1 MADAPMPQQVALP
14 AQVLSL
20 EELKER
26 KERLIRDATMGIGN
40 LQQMIVDSI
49 GWLPDEQLCQSI
61 ARHVAL
67 DVPRAKAVLKKLR
80 LIEKGIC
87 TMLINASDTGS
98 LTPLEALDVNPL
110 RLVTLDCLKS
120 SRWPD
125 PLGCGPSVAIAWGLM
140 RLNAQPGRTLGQV
153 ANFSPDW
160 LWHAN
165 QSFLPLSLRTMLI
178 SNWRIVHLHPVPTIP
193 DALVSFPCFIALP
206 DTLAMRLVETGRLLV
221 SDFPC
226 QQANSFLSVAHSLS
240 KLLMWIDQIPS
251 IKALRDE
258 NLMIIGV
265 NHAVGRLP
273 VVLKNADGTGGLK
286 HWHNQSYCGFATILE
301 PPQDETEIVLT
312 PEEIGTLVLL
322 DTQTTLRELT
332 DGLHWDMVHSGQH
345 SIHRHIALPSK
356 LSFLLGAGRT
366 AGPGASLQSTLA
378 SQRNALSRNSIGS
391 SEVTIVDGSGSRLRI
406 TTTINKID

>member
-1 MADAPMPQQVALP
+1 
-14 AQVLSL
+14 
-20 EELKER
+20 
-26 KERLIRDATMGIGN
+26 MGNGN

-61 ARHVAL
+61 ARNVAL
-67 DVPRAKAVLKKLR
+67 DVPRAKTALKKLR
-80 LIEKGIC
+80 IIEKGIG
-87 TMLINASDTGS
+87 TMLINAADTGS
-98 LTPLEALDVNPL
+98 LTSLEPLDINPL

-140 RLNAQPGRTLGQV
+140 RMNAQGGRTLGQV
-153 ANFSPDW
+153 TNFSPDW

-165 QSFLPLSLRTMLI
+165 QAFLPLSLRTMLI
-178 SNWRIVHLHPVPTIP
+178 SHWRIVHVNPVPTIP
-193 DALVSFPCFIALP
+193 DSLVSFPCFIALP
-206 DTLAMRLVETGRLLV
+206 NTVAMRLVETGRLLV

-258 NLMIIGV
+258 NLMIVGV

-273 VVLKNADGTGGLK
+273 VVLKNA
-286 HWHNQSYCGFATILE
+286 
-301 PPQDETEIVLT
+301 
-312 PEEIGTLVLL
+312 EEVSTLVVL

-391 SEVTIVDGSGSRLRI
+391 SEVTIIDDAGSRLRI

>member
-1 MADAPMPQQVALP
+1 MCSLHQPWPTP
-14 AQVLSL
+14 RCLSNWHCQTLNL

-26 KERLIRDATMGIGN
+26 KERLIRDATMGNGN

-61 ARHVAL
+61 ARNVAL
-67 DVPRAKAVLKKLR
+67 DVPRAKTALKKLR
-80 LIEKGIC
+80 IIEKGIG
-87 TMLINASDTGS
+87 TMLINAADTGS
-98 LTPLEALDVNPL
+98 LTSLEPLDINPL

-140 RLNAQPGRTLGQV
+140 RMNAQGGRTLGQV
-153 ANFSPDW
+153 TNFSPDW

-165 QSFLPLSLRTMLI
+165 QAFLPLSLRTMLI
-178 SNWRIVHLHPVPTIP
+178 SHWRIVHVNPVPTIP
-193 DALVSFPCFIALP
+193 DSLVSFPCFIALP
-206 DTLAMRLVETGRLLV
+206 NTVAMRLVETGRLLV

-258 NLMIIGV
+258 NLMIVGV

-286 HWHNQSYCGFATILE
+286 HWHNQSYCGFAE
-301 PPQDETEIVLT
+301 
-312 PEEIGTLVLL
+312 
-322 DTQTTLRELT
+322 
-332 DGLHWDMVHSGQH
+332 
-345 SIHRHIALPSK
+345 
-356 LSFLLGAGRT
+356 
-366 AGPGASLQSTLA
+366 
-378 SQRNALSRNSIGS
+378 
-391 SEVTIVDGSGSRLRI
+391 
-406 TTTINKID
+406 